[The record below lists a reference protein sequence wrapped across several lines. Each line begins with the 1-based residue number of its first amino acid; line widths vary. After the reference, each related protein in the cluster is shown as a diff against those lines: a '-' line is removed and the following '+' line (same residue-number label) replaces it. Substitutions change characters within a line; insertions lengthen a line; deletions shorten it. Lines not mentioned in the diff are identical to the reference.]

1 MEGLRTR
8 ALVLGVIFIVLG
20 VAFQAIP
27 QAKTL
32 HDGKVPDE
40 EWLSSVTPR
49 TIPGYTYTET
59 SKMSK
64 AVYDELKPYGIITR
78 GFENTY
84 EKYDTVVI
92 MSSNKASFHDPLVCF
107 TSQGLKIQEQQVVE
121 IPTQK
126 HGKIKITFA
135 QFVRDEQKYYA
146 AFFYRG
152 PRGYAPDSSDVKMQM
167 FLHQFTS
174 LKDSEGVFYRFMPLY
189 DGNPETIKRNLF
201 AFIDRFLT
209 EADKTS
215 GGLI

>member
-1 MEGLRTR
+1 MEGLRNR
-8 ALVLGVIFIVLG
+8 ALILGIIFIVLG
-20 VAFQAIP
+20 VAYQAIP
-27 QAKTL
+27 QNRIL
-32 HDGKVPDE
+32 HDGRVPDE
-40 EWLSSVTPR
+40 EWLAKVTPK
-49 TIPGYTYTET
+49 TISGFSYVEMA
-59 SKMSK
+59 KMPK
-64 AVYDELKPYGIITR
+64 EVYDELKPYGIIVR

-135 QFVRDEQKYYA
+135 QFVRDEQTYYA

-152 PRGYAPDSSDVKMQM
+152 PRGFAPDSSDVKMQM
-167 FLHQFTS
+167 FMHQFTT

-189 DGNPETIKRNLF
+189 QGNPETIKKNLF
-201 AFIDRFLT
+201 AFIDRFLS